1 MILFMLLLIS
11 QIYCLLF
18 TNKSLF
24 SFYNSKITTVY
35 TIAIVNLYVFT
46 ATEVLSCM
54 HILTFWGISII
65 YILPSIVLSV
75 FIIRKKIFRVFIDE
89 TGKKIKKLT
98 NNLSFFEWMNL
109 FLLLCFIVFEIK
121 MAIATVPYNA
131 DSLAYRLPRIVQWSQ
146 NKTVA
151 HYATNYMPQ
160 VAVAPLP
167 EFIGTH
173 IYLLCEG
180 QDYLLNLTQSISFLL
195 SGAFVYWIA
204 DLLVNNHVLSSVGMW
219 IWYTCPIA
227 LAESITTQTDLV
239 ATLWILLFVYMI
251 IWTIKENSLEK
262 NKKNACHFFIFG
274 ILVGLAY
281 NTKMHVLVG
290 MIVFTVLLLI
300 FCIRSKKSTI
310 FIVRLAIMTLLTAA
324 VIALPELIRIYETFG
339 TFFPEYG
346 GSIMLVKTMNPR
358 YLIVNLVKSIAYNLT
373 TNFIPETT
381 NIANK
386 IANVSASLFH
396 VNLNDEA
403 ISWHNFTTHDPLWY
417 SHDCVPY
424 PLIMYSFLVALI
436 SFIIIGIGKL
446 VRMHKE
452 EKRTVS
458 LNHFY
463 QIGFCICAI
472 VSYFILLIIN
482 RHVDANVRYQLVYVS
497 LIIPFIIYMISLIK
511 QKHLIQSLIG
521 GIIVLICFSFINQT
535 IYNTNVIKLYGNN
548 REKGYLAGIPDTYV
562 SYTAVADIV
571 VDMGA
576 NDIGIHMP
584 GLFEY
589 PLMKMI
595 ENRGG
600 KYIFYNV
607 NVENDTKKYEDE
619 NVLPDVLIY
628 VAYDELPLYVDC
640 HGHEYKCVYNTEDS
654 YEKYAVYA
662 R

>member
-262 NKKNACHFFIFG
+262 NKKNACHFFI
-274 ILVGLAY
+274 
-281 NTKMHVLVG
+281 
-290 MIVFTVLLLI
+290 
-300 FCIRSKKSTI
+300 
-310 FIVRLAIMTLLTAA
+310 
-324 VIALPELIRIYETFG
+324 
-339 TFFPEYG
+339 
-346 GSIMLVKTMNPR
+346 
-358 YLIVNLVKSIAYNLT
+358 
-373 TNFIPETT
+373 
-381 NIANK
+381 
-386 IANVSASLFH
+386 
-396 VNLNDEA
+396 
-403 ISWHNFTTHDPLWY
+403 
-417 SHDCVPY
+417 
-424 PLIMYSFLVALI
+424 
-436 SFIIIGIGKL
+436 
-446 VRMHKE
+446 
-452 EKRTVS
+452 
-458 LNHFY
+458 
-463 QIGFCICAI
+463 
-472 VSYFILLIIN
+472 
-482 RHVDANVRYQLVYVS
+482 
-497 LIIPFIIYMISLIK
+497 
-511 QKHLIQSLIG
+511 
-521 GIIVLICFSFINQT
+521 
-535 IYNTNVIKLYGNN
+535 
-548 REKGYLAGIPDTYV
+548 
-562 SYTAVADIV
+562 
-571 VDMGA
+571 
-576 NDIGIHMP
+576 
-584 GLFEY
+584 
-589 PLMKMI
+589 
-595 ENRGG
+595 
-600 KYIFYNV
+600 
-607 NVENDTKKYEDE
+607 
-619 NVLPDVLIY
+619 
-628 VAYDELPLYVDC
+628 
-640 HGHEYKCVYNTEDS
+640 
-654 YEKYAVYA
+654 
-662 R
+662 